1 MDKKEAI
8 IRISE
13 IIETVA
19 DSDPF
24 KGRSGLLKTL
34 DKLRDFIV
42 LYKHTTNTYE
52 IIFDESE
59 KLLKSFQKELDNGK
73 EDTGP

>member
-1 MDKKEAI
+1 MERKKAI

-34 DKLRDFIV
+34 DKLRDLIV
-42 LYKHTTNTYE
+42 LYKHTTNIYE
-52 IIFDESE
+52 IIINEAE
-59 KLLKSFQKELDNGK
+59 KLVKTIQGELDEQSKG
-73 EDTGP
+73 GS